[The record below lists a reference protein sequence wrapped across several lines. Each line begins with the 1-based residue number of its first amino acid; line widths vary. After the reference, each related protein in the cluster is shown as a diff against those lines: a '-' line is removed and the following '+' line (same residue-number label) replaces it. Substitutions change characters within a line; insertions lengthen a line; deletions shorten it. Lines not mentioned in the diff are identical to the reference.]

1 MDVKSTLHRIINL
14 TTYGWFLIYRT
25 SCSYAVKESVLDTSI
40 VLLLNWVSCIALF
53 FSITQARIVLKLSKL
68 LFESK
73 GPSKI
78 RTGLR
83 FFYDLLRDTMSF
95 RMFRTH

>member
-1 MDVKSTLHRIINL
+1 
-14 TTYGWFLIYRT
+14 
-25 SCSYAVKESVLDTSI
+25 VKENVLDTSV

-53 FSITQARIVLKLSKL
+53 FFQHHTDSNYSETLKPVIRV
-68 LFESK
+68 E
-73 GPSKI
+73 GPSEI

-95 RMFRTH
+95 RMFRIH